1 MRRESERERE
11 RERERASVPAAPP
24 ALSVLDQLDA
34 SIVGDLEAA
43 VASGSR
49 ARRRSRAA
57 VSGAGVAVVV
67 RDVAAEALNTANKQ
81 TSKQTNKQRSFVQ
94 SAHAFRAGT
103 RALTHIDRDGGP
115 GVAALRLRVV
125 CGRFE
130 VSARREDTSPLRC
143 AHRRVRSAAYPKQ
156 HRRHHT
162 RPDRGCC
169 HRLCV

>member
-1 MRRESERERE
+1 MLRERERE
-11 RERERASVPAAPP
+11 RERESVPAAPP

-43 VASGSR
+43 IAGR
-49 ARRRSRAA
+49 GRTGRRAA

-103 RALTHIDRDGGP
+103 FCALTYIDRDRDP
-115 GVAALRLRVV
+115 GVAAVRGTVV